1 MKIPLLFTIALK
13 EMQYYKYANN
23 SSLHK
28 MEYFELINYIFSFE
42 CTITKQNRKANSLLD
57 V

>member
-13 EMQYYKYANN
+13 EIQYYKYANN

-42 CTITKQNRKANSLLD
+42 CTITKQNKKANSLLD